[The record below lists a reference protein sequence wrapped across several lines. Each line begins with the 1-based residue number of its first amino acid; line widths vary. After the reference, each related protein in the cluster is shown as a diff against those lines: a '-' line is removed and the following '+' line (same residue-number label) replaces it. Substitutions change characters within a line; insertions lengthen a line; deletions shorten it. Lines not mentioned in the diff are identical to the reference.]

1 MNSPATTPPPG
12 SPETN
17 GLSATKKY
25 RLPELLLPLLFAAV
39 LFFTGLGQLPL
50 LEPDEG
56 RNAEVAREMV
66 ETGDWV
72 TPHYN
77 NLTYLDKP
85 PVYFWMV
92 ASSFTLFGSSEWSA
106 RLPGALLGL
115 ATVLLAWLWGRRA
128 EEKGKGNGRRG
139 VTAALI
145 LASTP
150 FMMVFSRIVIFDM
163 TLHFLVSLSLI
174 SFWFLQRS
182 AFRSLR
188 HTLLFF
194 GSMGIATITKGPVGF
209 LLPWLTVLAYLGFSG
224 RLSELKRLRWAVG
237 PAIFMAA
244 TLPWFLAVSW
254 ENPDF
259 PRYAFWNESLMRFTT
274 GSARRSGP
282 LYYYLPVFLFGF
294 LPWSLFLVTGY
305 AGRLRAWR
313 KLRDEENRN
322 ALFLLCWTAVV
333 FVFFSISRSKL
344 PGYLLPAFTP
354 LSLLTAKLW
363 SEWPARDHSSESPA
377 WTRRGFWALGILG
390 LLMAAVPWIHRMT
403 PQQNALAEKVG
414 PLLAGQLG
422 ATLISWGLILAA
434 LSVLGRHMSHRP
446 QGSHL
451 TLLLLLLAFPL
462 MLVRGWPT
470 LQTYAASNSSK
481 ALAEKIETSPY
492 AGNPVYGYYCFRT
505 GLGFYLRR
513 PVHVIT
519 TGGSE
524 LTSNYIVSRLEEFLE
539 KPGTTLHRLEHV
551 AWLAKTNSKPLLI
564 LSRHENISSML
575 QALPRAEPLRQDW
588 KYQDW
593 TYSVWRVPP
602 AELRP

>member
-1 MNSPATTPPPG
+1 M
-12 SPETN
+12 
-17 GLSATKKY
+17 
-25 RLPELLLPLLFAAV
+25 
-39 LFFTGLGQLPL
+39 
-50 LEPDEG
+50 
-56 RNAEVAREMV
+56 
-66 ETGDWV
+66 
-72 TPHYN
+72 
-77 NLTYLDKP
+77 
-85 PVYFWMV
+85 
-92 ASSFTLFGSSEWSA
+92 
-106 RLPGALLGL
+106 
-115 ATVLLAWLWGRRA
+115 
-128 EEKGKGNGRRG
+128 
-139 VTAALI
+139 
-145 LASTP
+145 
-150 FMMVFSRIVIFDM
+150 
-163 TLHFLVSLSLI
+163 
-174 SFWFLQRS
+174 
-182 AFRSLR
+182 
-188 HTLLFF
+188 
-194 GSMGIATITKGPVGF
+194 
-209 LLPWLTVLAYLGFSG
+209 
-224 RLSELKRLRWAVG
+224 
-237 PAIFMAA
+237 FMAA

-274 GSARRSGP
+274 GSARRGGP

-294 LPWSLFLVTGY
+294 LPWSLFLVAGY

-313 KLRDEENRN
+313 KLRDPENRN

-354 LSLLTAKLW
+354 LSLLTARLW

-377 WTRRGFWALGILG
+377 PESPNWTRRGFWALGILG
-390 LLMAAVPWIHRMT
+390 LLMAAVPWIHRLT
-403 PQQNALAEKVG
+403 QQQNALVEKVG
-414 PLLAGQLG
+414 PLAAGKLG

-446 QGSHL
+446 QGRQL

-481 ALAEKIETSPY
+481 ALAEKIETSPD
-492 AGNPVYGYYCFRT
+492 AGSAVYGYYCFRT
-505 GLGFYLRR
+505 GLGFYLGR

-539 KPGTTLHRLEHV
+539 KPGTTLHRLEQV
-551 AWLAKTNSKPLLI
+551 ARLAETNSKPLLI

-575 QALPRAEPLRQDW
+575 QALPRAEPLWQVW
-588 KYQDW
+588 K
-593 TYSVWRVPP
+593 YSVWRVPP